1 MEKLRKALNG
11 VLNVLAGG
19 SMAVMVILTTYQ
31 VIVRYIF
38 NSPSTWS
45 EELVGYLFGWSTL
58 FGATIVSGERGHMNI
73 PILIDRFNPPL
84 RKAFHIFGEV
94 IAFVF
99 SATIRVFGGWQ
110 VSNLAMGQQTSSL
123 NVAVGTFYWVMPICG
138 VVILLYSI
146 LNIIGIANGTIS
158 LEVADEASEAI
169 AKVEAEKAA
178 ANKKKEG

>member
-1 MEKLRKALNG
+1 MEKLRNGLNK
-11 VLNVLAGG
+11 VLNLLAGL
-19 SMAVMVILTTYQ
+19 SMTVMVVLTAYQ

-45 EELVGYLFGWSTL
+45 EELVGYLFGWSTM

-73 PILIDRFNPPL
+73 PILVDRMNPTM
-84 RKAFHIFGEV
+84 RKAFHILWEV
-94 IAFVF
+94 VAFIF
-99 SATIRVFGGWQ
+99 SAAILVFGGFQ
-110 VSNLAMGQQTSSL
+110 VSQLAMGQQTSSL
-123 NVAVGTFYWVMPICG
+123 GVAVGTFYWVMPICG

-146 LNIIGIANGTIS
+146 MNIIGIANGTIS
-158 LEVADEASEAI
+158 LEASDEATEAL

>member
-1 MEKLRKALNG
+1 MEKLRNTLNK
-11 VLNVLAGG
+11 VLNLLAGL
-19 SMAVMVILTTYQ
+19 SMTVMVVLTAYQ
-31 VIVRYIF
+31 VVVRYIF

-45 EELVGYLFGWSTL
+45 EELVGYLFGWSTML
-58 FGATIVSGERGHMNI
+58 GATIVSGERGHMNI
-73 PILIDRFNPPL
+73 PILIDRFNPTL

-94 IAFVF
+94 IALLF
-99 SATIRVFGGWQ
+99 SAAILVFGGIQ
-110 VSNLAMGQQTSSL
+110 VSRLAMGQQTSSL
-123 NVAVGTFYWVMPICG
+123 GVAVGVFYWAMPMCG

-178 ANKKKEG
+178 ANEKKEG

>member
-1 MEKLRKALNG
+1 MEKIRSVLNKALN
-11 VLNVLAGG
+11 LLAGL
-19 SMAVMVILTTYQ
+19 SMTVMVILTTYQ

-45 EELVGYLFGWSTL
+45 EELVGYIFGWSTML
-58 FGATIVSGERGHMNI
+58 GATLISGERGHMNI
-73 PILIDRFNPPL
+73 PVLVDRMNPPL
-84 RKAFHIFGEV
+84 RKAFHIIWEV
-94 IAFVF
+94 VAFLF
-99 SATIRVFGGWQ
+99 SASILVFGGFQ
-110 VSNLAMGQQTSSL
+110 VSKLAMGQQTSSL
-123 NVAVGTFYWVMPICG
+123 GVAVGVFYWVMPVCG

-178 ANKKKEG
+178 ANEKKEG